1 MMTRDQTAIAVPLL
15 NSYAHQYLGLSM
27 DAVIV
32 SGGQNADG
40 WWLIVVADGK
50 KPELVPDFDA
60 AKALIDA
67 VRPAS
72 LQGDKDNA

>member
-1 MMTRDQTAIAVPLL
+1 MMTRGQTAIAVPLL

-27 DAVIV
+27 DDVIV

-72 LQGDKDNA
+72 VQREVEK